1 MTRIT
6 QMAMTN
12 NSLANLQTSLGRV
25 QKLQEQ
31 ASSGKRIGV
40 PSDDPQATASS
51 MVLRSAQS
59 SNDQYTRNGQYA
71 NSRLSTADNAL
82 QSINASMQR
91 VRSLVVRSQNGAL
104 DDNARAGIS
113 AEITQLKSEI
123 IDHYNTQYL
132 GRPVFGGLVAGG
144 QAIDD
149 SGTYIGDGAPVMA
162 KLSDSASVRVDV
174 DGASVGADTVPGMLD
189 QIASDVLQSD
199 GTAQADLDA
208 LDGVLNKISIA
219 TANVGAAETRVSNTL
234 NLNSSRSVDLTNSIA
249 QNESVDLA
257 EVLTKVAAQQVA
269 YQSALGVTAKINQ
282 TSLLDFLR

>member
-6 QMAMTN
+6 QLAMTT
-12 NSLANLQTSLGRV
+12 NSLANLQASLTKV

-31 ASSGKRIGV
+31 ASSGKRIGL

-59 SNDQYTRNGQYA
+59 ANNQYTRNGQYA
-71 NSRLSTADNAL
+71 NSRLSTADSAL
-82 QSINASMQR
+82 QSISAQLQQ
-91 VRSLVVRSQNGAL
+91 VRSLVVRSQSGAM
-104 DDNARAGIS
+104 DDNARAAIS
-113 AEITQLKSEI
+113 AQITQIKSEV

-132 GRPVFGGLVAGG
+132 GRPVFGGTVAGG
-144 QAIDD
+144 KAIDD
-149 SGTYIGDGAPVMA
+149 SGTYIGDGTAVMA
-162 KLSDSASVRVDV
+162 KLSGSASVRVDV
-174 DGASVGADTVPGMLD
+174 DGASIGADTVPGMLD
-189 QIASDVLQSD
+189 QVAADVLQTD

-208 LDGVLNKISIA
+208 IDDVLSKISIA
-219 TANVGAAETRVSNTL
+219 TANVGAAETRVSDTL

-249 QNESVDLA
+249 QNESIDLA

>member
-6 QMAMTN
+6 QLAMTT
-12 NSLANLQTSLGRV
+12 NSLANLQTSLTKV
-25 QKLQEQ
+25 QRLQEQ

-59 SNDQYTRNGQYA
+59 ANDQYTRNGQYA

-82 QSINASMQR
+82 QSINAQMQQ
-91 VRSLVVRSQNGAL
+91 VRQLVVRSQSGAL
-104 DDNARAGIS
+104 DDNARAAIS
-113 AEITQLKSEI
+113 AQITQLKSEM

-132 GRPVFGGLVAGG
+132 GRPVFGGTVAGG
-144 QAIDD
+144 KAIDD
-149 SGTYIGDGAPVMA
+149 TGTYIGDGNPVMA
-162 KLSDSASVRVDV
+162 KLSGSASVRVDV
-174 DGASVGADTVPGMLD
+174 DGASIGADAVPGMLD
-189 QIASDVLQSD
+189 QIASNVLLSD

-208 LDGVLNKISIA
+208 IDDVLSKISIA
-219 TANVGAAETRVSNTL
+219 TANVGAAETRVSDTL
-234 NLNSSRSVDLTNSIA
+234 SLNSSRSVDLTNSIA
-249 QNESVDLA
+249 QNESIDLA